1 MNNGL
6 NKDELTM
13 KKHTVKEWLFAT
25 RPWSFPASSMPV
37 IVTMAFLWSNGIEMS
52 WCLGLMALVNIILVH
67 AAGNVWSD
75 YHDYKKGVDAEDTY
89 GVRILTDK
97 QFTPKEVL
105 CLSVILQVLAVAMG
119 LLMVYLTGITLLWF
133 GLAGIA
139 LSLLYPPLKYAAL
152 GDLVIMACYALL
164 PMLGTTFICTGE
176 IVPEVLWLAVPVGSI
191 TVAILHA
198 NNTRDIET
206 DGRAKI
212 HTFAMLTG
220 RRFAIG
226 MYVFELVLPY
236 LWLVATA
243 VLRCVSP
250 WTLVAF
256 ITLPIA
262 LGNCKKM
269 LSYSTNGLDAIAS
282 LDEAAAKLQL
292 AFSLTLTV
300 GLITGALVN

>member
-1 MNNGL
+1 MA
-6 NKDELTM
+6 
-13 KKHTVKEWLFAT
+13 KHRTFADWLLAT

-37 IVTMAFLWSNGIEMS
+37 LVTMMFLWSKGVEVS
-52 WCLGLMALVNIILVH
+52 WGLGFMALLNIILVH

-75 YHDYKKGVDAEDTY
+75 YHDFRKGVDADDTY

-97 QFTPKEVL
+97 LFTPKEVL
-105 CLSVILQVLAVAMG
+105 TLSVTLQVLAVAMG
-119 LLMVYLTGITLLWF
+119 LLMVWLTGITLLWF

-164 PMLGTTFICTGE
+164 PMLGTTFICSGE

-206 DGRAKI
+206 DGRARI

-220 RRFAIG
+220 RRFALG

-236 LWLVATA
+236 LWLLVTI
-243 VLRCVSP
+243 LFGLVSP
-250 WTLVAF
+250 WALLAF

-269 LSYSTNGLDAIAS
+269 LSFHTGGIKAIAS

-292 AFSLTLTV
+292 AFSLVLSV
-300 GLITGALVN
+300 GLIIEALT

>member
-1 MNNGL
+1 MATRRTIA
-6 NKDELTM
+6 D
-13 KKHTVKEWLFAT
+13 WLIVT

-37 IVTMAFLWSNGIEMS
+37 LVTMMFLWSKGIEVN
-52 WCLGLMALVNIILVH
+52 WCLGFMALVNIILVH

-75 YHDYKKGVDAEDTY
+75 YHDYKKGVDADDTY

-97 QFTPKEVL
+97 LFTPKEVL
-105 CLSVILQVLAVAMG
+105 TLSVTLQVLAVAMG

-164 PMLGTTFICTGE
+164 PMLGTTFICSGD
-176 IVPEVLWLAVPVGSI
+176 IVHEVLWLAVPVGSI

-206 DGRAKI
+206 DSRARI

-220 RRFAIG
+220 RRFALG

-236 LWLVATA
+236 LWLIATTTFGY
-243 VLRCVSP
+243 VSP
-250 WTLVAF
+250 WSLLTL

-269 LSYSTNGLDAIAS
+269 LSYHTGGIKAIAN
-282 LDEAAAKLQL
+282 LDELTAKLQL
-292 AFSLTLTV
+292 AFSLTLAI
-300 GLITGALVN
+300 GLTIEALT

>member
-1 MNNGL
+1 
-6 NKDELTM
+6 M
-13 KKHTVKEWLFAT
+13 KGHTIKEWILAT

-37 IVTMAFLWSNGIEMS
+37 IVTMAFLWGKGIEMS
-52 WCLGLMALVNIILVH
+52 WCLGIMALVNIILVH

-97 QFTPKEVL
+97 LFTPKEVL
-105 CLSVILQVLAVAMG
+105 CLSVTLQVLAVAMG

-139 LSLLYPPLKYAAL
+139 LSLLYSPLKYAAL

-164 PMLGTTFICTGE
+164 PMLGTTFICSGE

-206 DGRAKI
+206 DRRAKI

-236 LWLVATA
+236 LWLIITA
-243 VLRCVSP
+243 FMGLVSP
-250 WTLVAF
+250 RTLLTL

-262 LGNCKKM
+262 IGNCKKM
-269 LSYSTNGLDAIAS
+269 LSYHTGGIKAIAN
-282 LDEAAAKLQL
+282 LDEATAKLQL
-292 AFSLTLTV
+292 AFSLVLAIS
-300 GLITGALVN
+300 LITDALI

>member
-1 MNNGL
+1 
-6 NKDELTM
+6 
-13 KKHTVKEWLFAT
+13 
-25 RPWSFPASSMPV
+25 
-37 IVTMAFLWSNGIEMS
+37 
-52 WCLGLMALVNIILVH
+52 
-67 AAGNVWSD
+67 
-75 YHDYKKGVDAEDTY
+75 
-89 GVRILTDK
+89 
-97 QFTPKEVL
+97 
-105 CLSVILQVLAVAMG
+105 
-119 LLMVYLTGITLLWF
+119 
-133 GLAGIA
+133 
-139 LSLLYPPLKYAAL
+139 
-152 GDLVIMACYALL
+152 
-164 PMLGTTFICTGE
+164 MLGTTFICTGE

-226 MYVFELVLPY
+226 MYVFELALPY

-243 VLRCVSP
+243 VLGCVSP

-262 LGNCKKM
+262 FGNCKKM

-282 LDEAAAKLQL
+282 LDEATAKLQL

-300 GLITGALVN
+300 GLITEALVN

>member
-1 MNNGL
+1 
-6 NKDELTM
+6 M
-13 KKHTVKEWLFAT
+13 KEHTIKEWLFAT

-37 IVTMAFLWSNGIEMS
+37 LVSMVFLWSQGIKVS
-52 WCLGLMALVNIILVH
+52 WGLGIMALVNIILVH

-75 YHDYKKGVDAEDTY
+75 YHDYRKGVDADDTY

-105 CLSVILQVLAVAMG
+105 MLSLTLQVLAIAMG

-139 LSLLYPPLKYAAL
+139 LSLLYPPLKYAAM

-164 PMLGTTFICTGE
+164 PMLGTTFICSGD
-176 IVPEVLWLAVPVGSI
+176 IFPKVLWLAVPVGSI

-220 RRFAIG
+220 RQFAIG

-236 LWLVATA
+236 LWLIITA
-243 VLRCVSP
+243 FMGLVSP
-250 WTLVAF
+250 LTLLTL

-262 LGNCKKM
+262 IGNCKKM
-269 LSYSTNGLDAIAS
+269 LSYHKGGIKAIAN
-282 LDEAAAKLQL
+282 LDEATAKLQL
-292 AFSLTLTV
+292 AFSLVLTIS
-300 GLITGALVN
+300 LITDALT

>member
-1 MNNGL
+1 MA
-6 NKDELTM
+6 
-13 KKHTVKEWLFAT
+13 KHRTFADWLLAT

-37 IVTMAFLWSNGIEMS
+37 LVTMMFLWSKGIEVS
-52 WCLGLMALVNIILVH
+52 WGLGFLALLNIILVH

-75 YHDYKKGVDAEDTY
+75 YHDFRKGVDADDTY

-97 QFTPKEVL
+97 LFTPKEVL
-105 CLSVILQVLAVAMG
+105 TLSVTLQVLAVAMG
-119 LLMVYLTGITLLWF
+119 LLMVWLTGITLLWF

-164 PMLGTTFICTGE
+164 PMLGTTFICNGE

-206 DGRAKI
+206 DGRARI

-236 LWLVATA
+236 LWLIVT
-243 VLRCVSP
+243 VLLGFVSP
-250 WTLVAF
+250 WALLAF

-262 LGNCKKM
+262 IGNCKKM
-269 LSYSTNGLDAIAS
+269 LSYRTGGIKAIAS
-282 LDEAAAKLQL
+282 LDEATAKLQL
-292 AFSLTLTV
+292 AFSLVLTV
-300 GLITGALVN
+300 GLIIEALT